1 MEDDKVNEVR
11 EEIAETLAKEEAKR
25 NRMWDPGER
34 MKVLL
39 ATLEWAEAQLRPEQ
53 RRNTMESALRR
64 QALLLEQMKEPMKQ
78 DGVIG

>member
-1 MEDDKVNEVR
+1 MSNERMDGVPEDLAKTLAR
-11 EEIAETLAKEEAKR
+11 EETKR

>member
-1 MEDDKVNEVR
+1 MDDARVEEVPEQLAR
-11 EEIAETLAKEEAKR
+11 TLAREEAKR
-25 NRMWDPGER
+25 NRMWDPVER
-34 MKVLL
+34 TKVLL

-64 QALLLEQMKEPMKQ
+64 QALLLEQMKK

>member
-1 MEDDKVNEVR
+1 MEDDK
-11 EEIAETLAKEEAKR
+11 IAELREDLAKTLAREEAKR
-25 NRMWDPGER
+25 NRMWDPVER
-34 MKVLL
+34 TKVLL

-64 QALLLEQMKEPMKQ
+64 QALLLEQMKK

>member
-1 MEDDKVNEVR
+1 MEDDKIAEVR
-11 EEIAETLAKEEAKR
+11 EDLAETLAREEAKR
-25 NRMWDPGER
+25 NRMWDPVER
-34 MKVLL
+34 TKVLL

-64 QALLLEQMKEPMKQ
+64 QALLLEQMKK

>member
-1 MEDDKVNEVR
+1 MSNERMDGVPEDLAKTLAR
-11 EEIAETLAKEEAKR
+11 EETKR
-25 NRMWDPGER
+25 NRMWDPVER

-64 QALLLEQMKEPMKQ
+64 QALLLEQMKK

>member
-1 MEDDKVNEVR
+1 MSNERMDGVPEDLAK
-11 EEIAETLAKEEAKR
+11 TLASEETKR

-64 QALLLEQMKEPMKQ
+64 QALLLEQMKK

>member
-1 MEDDKVNEVR
+1 MSNERMDGVPEDLAKTLAR
-11 EEIAETLAKEEAKR
+11 EETKR
-25 NRMWDPGER
+25 NRMWDPVER
-34 MKVLL
+34 TKVLL